1 MSDVTR
7 ILQSISNGDERA
19 AEELLPIV
27 YDELRRLATR
37 QMAKE
42 PSGHTLQ
49 ATALVHEAFLRLAGG
64 VEQEWESRRHFF
76 GAAAEAMRRILVDH
90 ARRKKRLRHGGG
102 RKRVRLDDVD
112 VPAPEPK
119 EEVVQISEA
128 LEELAK
134 EEPTVAELI
143 KLRYFAG
150 LTQGQTAE
158 LLGLAS
164 RTADRYWAYGK
175 AWLHDWIQSQ
185 NR

>member
-1 MSDVTR
+1 MNDVTR
-7 ILQSISNGDERA
+7 ILQCISNGDERA

-27 YDELRRLATR
+27 YDELRRLASR

-49 ATALVHEAFLRLAGG
+49 PTALVHEAFLRLAGSM
-64 VEQEWESRRHFF
+64 EQEWESRRHFF

-102 RKRVRLDDVD
+102 RRRVGLDDVD
-112 VPAPEPK
+112 LPSPEPK
-119 EEVVQISEA
+119 EEVLQVNEA
-128 LEELAK
+128 LEHLAK
-134 EEPTVAELI
+134 EEPTVAELVT
-143 KLRYFAG
+143 LRYFAG

-158 LLGLAS
+158 LLGLAR

-175 AWLHDWIQSQ
+175 AWLHDWIQS
-185 NR
+185 RPR